1 MQHRNRSWLN
11 QWGWFCKSPKC
22 DKFAYFLGVTWI
34 FWLRHSPPVQS
45 RPVKE
50 ILSRLLTVTLL
61 LQAVMLWQRLFM
73 LGCLIGMMA
82 TAKITDIIYIYI
94 IFMIVKLSSDNVL
107 CCRLVEKINRSVGQD
122 LNSRMQ
128 IGVLDIYGFECF
140 KHNRSSHFRSVY
152 FLFICC

>member
-1 MQHRNRSWLN
+1 MEVDFVNFFNVINL
-11 QWGWFCKSPKC
+11 PL
-22 DKFAYFLGVTWI
+22 FLGATWT
-34 FWLRHSPPVQS
+34 FWLRPSPHGQF

-50 ILSRLLTVTLL
+50 ILLRLLTVMLL

-82 TAKITDIIYIYI
+82 TANMTDITYICI
-94 IFMIVKLSSDNVL
+94 FWWTPFMIVVNLSSDNVL

-140 KHNRSSHFRSVY
+140 KHNRSSHIISDY